1 MNILRIAHIITCILC
16 ILFTSCRITR
26 FSPDKKYPVKAVLQD
41 IDAAE
46 SALFSYHPSLYW
58 YTDSLK
64 VAEAFRRGRAAVK
77 DSMTEPEARNVLNE
91 IVSVLHCGHTSVR
104 HSKAYTFY
112 LAWKPP
118 SGFPLG
124 VKITDDS
131 TLVIVT
137 NVNRNDSLLSRG
149 NKILS
154 INNRSSKALIDS
166 LFPLV
171 PGDGYVKT
179 FSHQIISN
187 SFSRFYN
194 SRFYKDS
201 LYHISFDDSSGHHSE
216 VVRKYYNRFADS
228 ASWTMSFKSAKKIVP
243 PNKLMRKEMLRSFL
257 IDTASQTAYLKINTF
272 SSEIKKCYIKTQFR
286 KLRKHHIPH
295 LILDLRNNG
304 GGLVSHSLLMARL
317 IHKKKF
323 RYVDSIVTPSRK
335 IKRPDNAMGRITK
348 RFWIN
353 IAMKLLHQRQK
364 DGLYRFKIFAGNTYR
379 PHRLNYKGQIYIL
392 TGGASFSATSMLL
405 ASVKGLPDVRLIGEE
420 TGGGQYGNNGI
431 FIPDLVLP
439 NTHLRLRIPLY
450 RIINNHALPDNGR
463 GVMPDIEIKADAESI
478 RRNKDVKMIKAEAL
492 IKAYKTSVSPSINP

>member
-1 MNILRIAHIITCILC
+1 M
-16 ILFTSCRITR
+16 LFTSCRVAR
-26 FSPDKKYPVKAVLQD
+26 FSPDKKYPVSAVLQD
-41 IDAAE
+41 IDATE
-46 SALFSYHPSLYW
+46 SALLSYHPSLYW
-58 YTDSLK
+58 YADSLK

-77 DSMTEPEARNVLNE
+77 DSLTEPEFRNVLNE
-91 IVSVLHCGHTSVR
+91 IVAVLRCGHTSVR
-104 HSKAYTFY
+104 HSTKYTRY
-112 LAWKPP
+112 LSWKPP

-131 TLVIVT
+131 TLIIVT

-149 NKILS
+149 DKILS

-179 FSHQIISN
+179 FSHQMISN
-187 SFSRFYN
+187 NFSRFYN

-201 LYHISFDDSSGHHSE
+201 LYHIRFADSSGHLRE

-228 ASWTMSFKSAKKIVP
+228 ASWTMSFKSAKKIAP
-243 PNKLMRKEMLRSFL
+243 PNKLIRKEMLRSFL
-257 IDTASQTAYLKINTF
+257 IDTAAQTAYLKINTF
-272 SSEIKKCYIKTQFR
+272 SSEIKKSYIKKQFR
-286 KLRKHHIPH
+286 KLRDQHIPH

-317 IHKKKF
+317 IHNKKF
-323 RYVDSIVTPSRK
+323 RYVDSIVSPSRK
-335 IKRPDNAMGRITK
+335 IKRPDDAMGRITK

-364 DGLYRFKIFAGNTYR
+364 DGLYGFKIFAGKTYK
-379 PHRLNYKGQIYIL
+379 PHRLNYMGKVYIL

-405 ASVKGLPDVRLIGEE
+405 ASVKGLPNVQLIGEE

-439 NTHLRLRIPLY
+439 NTRLRLRIPLY

-492 IKAYKTSVSPSINP
+492 IRAYKTSASPSINP